1 MIDHRGTGYKEKF
14 NLYLVCFIS
23 SVQQIII
30 NPSVLCASVVNFIIN
45 MNQRKIITVVAL
57 VLVGLFIGEKFK
69 MVKIGLI
76 MGLILGLLGGSL
88 LSNKINEK

>member
-1 MIDHRGTGYKEKF
+1 
-14 NLYLVCFIS
+14 
-23 SVQQIII
+23 
-30 NPSVLCASVVNFIIN
+30 

-57 VLVGLFIGEKFK
+57 VLVGLFIGTRIK

-88 LSNKINEK
+88 LSNKINEKD

>member
-1 MIDHRGTGYKEKF
+1 M
-14 NLYLVCFIS
+14 
-23 SVQQIII
+23 
-30 NPSVLCASVVNFIIN
+30 VNFKIN
-45 MNQRKIITVVAL
+45 MNQRKLITVVAL

-88 LSNKINEK
+88 LSNKINEKQK